1 MNIPYL
7 ECFFERCLLW
17 GPFWQK
23 KLCWAFFWRKIIF
36 LSPLLSQTAF
46 MSTFFQHFFEN
57 FFPWPLFGWLF
68 WALSWICLCTRES
81 FFLGNA
87 FLSKNTILS
96 TSLSDKT
103 FLSVFL
109 STILRAFSVERFLSA
124 LLSTFLS
131 VFFVEHFFECF
142 FEHYKHNSRYF
153 GTLLIKKE
161 LLYWTHFTLRKSI
174 ETFLSS

>member
-7 ECFFERCLLW
+7 ECFFGRCLLW

-23 KLCWAFFWRKIIF
+23 KLCWAFFWRKTIF

-46 MSTFFQHFFEN
+46 LSTFFQHFFEN

-68 WALSWICLCTRES
+68 WALSWVCLFDSRTI
-81 FFLGNA
+81 FFWNPFLG
-87 FLSKNTILS
+87 KNTILS
-96 TSLSDKT
+96 TSLSNIT
-103 FLSVFL
+103 FLSASWSIF
-109 STILRAFSVERFLSA
+109 LRAFSVERFLSA

-131 VFFVEHFFECF
+131 AFFVEHFLECF

-153 GTLLIKKE
+153 RTLLIIALDNSWCPYK
-161 LLYWTHFTLRKSI
+161 LT
-174 ETFLSS
+174 